1 MKRVTIYEVAKEA
14 DVSLATVSRVINGS
28 NVVKEATRKRVEDA
42 INKLGYRPNAIA
54 QGLAL
59 QRSTTIGLI
68 VPEASFVY
76 IGQIINGL
84 SDVAKIY
91 DYNIILHTVTEGI
104 TNIREVV
111 DEVIKSRVDG
121 VIIYCDRKLDDSTK
135 LLEEYNIPMVVMGT
149 DISSDSICSVFIDYE
164 RAVHDLCASYLKK
177 GIKDITVVEDRRNDV
192 ISEEMKEGARKA
204 FEEAGEKFESYLAIP
219 KGSRSTYKYLRKS
232 LKKSHKGLFI
242 ANRDSQAMAILNV
255 AKENG
260 LSIPEDVEIVCMTDT
275 KYKSMARPEISAFIM
290 PSYDLGAVSM
300 RLMTKMMNGEE
311 VEEKEKCLG
320 FLYQERK
327 STKKEAV
334 V

>member
-28 NVVKEATRKRVEDA
+28 NIVKEATRKKVEEA

-104 TNIREVV
+104 TNIEEVV
-111 DEVIKSRVDG
+111 DDVIKSRVDG
-121 VIIYCDRKLDDSTK
+121 VIIYCDKTLDDSTK
-135 LLEEYNIPMVVMGT
+135 LLEQYNIPMVVMGASV
-149 DISSDSICSVFIDYE
+149 SSNSICSVYIDYE
-164 RAVHDLCASYLKK
+164 RAVYDLCMSYLEK
-177 GIKDITVVEDRRNDV
+177 GIKDITVLEDRRNGV
-192 ISEEMKEGARKA
+192 ISDEMLKGAKAAYKDHGEEFKGYV
-204 FEEAGEKFESYLAIP
+204 SIP
-219 KGSRSTYKYLRKS
+219 KDARSTYKFLSQYIGNNG
-232 LKKSHKGLFI
+232 KGLMI
-242 ANRDSQAMAILNV
+242 VNRDSQALAVLNA
-255 AKENG
+255 AKEHG
-260 LSIPEDVEIVCMTDT
+260 ISVPDDLELVCMTDT
-275 KYKSMARPEISAFIM
+275 KYNSMARPEVTAFIM

-300 RLMTKMMNGEE
+300 RLMTKMLNNDV

-320 FLYQERK
+320 FLYQERQ
-327 STKKEAV
+327 STK
-334 V
+334 